1 MWVRM
6 PRVSTALVSLTLF
19 TALLAT
25 FGCGGGGTD
34 PGNGGG
40 GTGPIPT
47 VLSAAPGEGASNVGT
62 NADIFAIFSTE
73 MNASTINANTFTLS
87 GGVSATVTY
96 DAAHRTAILHP
107 NGSLAAGTQYTA
119 TVSTAAMSSGGKHLN
134 ATFVWTFTTAAA
146 DSTPP
151 TVLSNTTPAQNS
163 TNVALN
169 TVIKFPFSEPM
180 NTTTFP
186 STWEIALDATHSVF
200 MTPSWNSTGTELS
213 LTPPASGL
221 PPGVYDI
228 SPAALIPPPE
238 DVAGN
243 PLTPFTLHFSTVTN

>member
-25 FGCGGGGTD
+25 VGCGGGGTD

-96 DAAHRTAILHP
+96 DAAH
-107 NGSLAAGTQYTA
+107 
-119 TVSTAAMSSGGKHLN
+119 
-134 ATFVWTFTTAAA
+134 
-146 DSTPP
+146 
-151 TVLSNTTPAQNS
+151 
-163 TNVALN
+163 
-169 TVIKFPFSEPM
+169 
-180 NTTTFP
+180 
-186 STWEIALDATHSVF
+186 
-200 MTPSWNSTGTELS
+200 
-213 LTPPASGL
+213 
-221 PPGVYDI
+221 
-228 SPAALIPPPE
+228 
-238 DVAGN
+238 
-243 PLTPFTLHFSTVTN
+243 